1 MQTRTLEEQSFENL
15 VNFYSKELKRLMKG
29 ERMEKVMPERNS
41 RRPLYKYGVLYKPN
55 PCTSGGCKIVV
66 SDEAKAVLGVG

>member
-29 ERMEKVMPERNS
+29 ERMEKVMPERTS

-55 PCTSGGCKIVV
+55 PRTSGGCKIVV